1 MPSNIR
7 PSYVTGSTARKYD
20 YLNDYPERQN
30 RNKKVKKKTV
40 KKAAQVQKIEVKTVC
55 VIACLF
61 VMLMIITY
69 RFNIISESNL
79 TLQTLKN
86 ELERVQ
92 SNLAVAE
99 MNIEQSTDLAK
110 IEAYAKQK
118 LGMQKPDKN
127 QVIYIDSSKET
138 SIVKMKNESFVD
150 KIIESIKEY
159 INNIKL

>member
-1 MPSNIR
+1 MPSNNR
-7 PSYVTGSTARKYD
+7 SSYVTGSTARKFE
-20 YLNDYPERQN
+20 YLNDDYPIKQ
-30 RNKKVKKKTV
+30 KKQVKKKTV
-40 KKAAQVQKIEVKTVC
+40 KKAVNMQKVRSKTVL
-55 VIACLF
+55 VISCLF

-79 TLQTLKN
+79 TLQTLRN

-92 SNLAVAE
+92 SNLAATE
-99 MNIEQSTDLAK
+99 MDVKQSTDLAV

-127 QVIYIDSSKET
+127 QVVYIDTSKET
-138 SIVKMKNESFVD
+138 SVIKETTPTFVD

-159 INNIKL
+159 INNIK

>member
-1 MPSNIR
+1 MPSNNR
-7 PSYVTGSTARKYD
+7 SSYVTGSTARKFD
-20 YLNDYPERQN
+20 YLYEDYPIKQ
-30 RNKKVKKKTV
+30 KKQVKKKTV
-40 KKAAQVQKIEVKTVC
+40 KKAVSTQKVHYSKTVL
-55 VIACLF
+55 VISCLF

-79 TLQTLKN
+79 TLQSLRN

-92 SNLAVAE
+92 SNLAATE
-99 MNIEQSTDLAK
+99 MDIEQSTDLAL

-127 QVIYIDSSKET
+127 QVVYIDTSKET
-138 SIVKMKNESFVD
+138 SVIKETNPTFVD

-159 INNIKL
+159 INNIK